1 MKHTAIV
8 LLLAAGLVV
17 LARVAPTVSYT
28 VQACTDDGG
37 DSDDDGDGSGQS

>member
-1 MKHTAIV
+1 MKRTAIV

-17 LARVAPTVSYT
+17 LVRVFPTVSSP

-37 DSDDDGDGSGQS
+37 AGDDDGDDGGEG